1 MDAGC
6 ARNRRKL
13 NFSGCVV
20 AACYT
25 YLAGAVYAFGFR
37 RLRRLRWGL
46 AALVVCV
53 LVLGC
58 REVLPSLTLVSAL
71 ISPCWGEAWDIT
83 GTMVKGGRREVA
95 SDGCLV

>member
-1 MDAGC
+1 MLLRESVDGIVTGYSNVA
-6 ARNRRKL
+6 
-13 NFSGCVV
+13 CVV

-25 YLAGAVYAFGFR
+25 YLVGAVYASGCR

-58 REVLPSLTLVSAL
+58 LIFNFLRFFLPVKTL
-71 ISPCWGEAWDIT
+71 P
-83 GTMVKGGRREVA
+83 
-95 SDGCLV
+95 

>member
-1 MDAGC
+1 MLLRESVDGIVTGYSNVA
-6 ARNRRKL
+6 
-13 NFSGCVV
+13 CVV

-25 YLAGAVYAFGFR
+25 YLVGAVYASGCR

-58 REVLPSLTLVSAL
+58 REILPSLTLVSAL
-71 ISPCWGEAWDIT
+71 ISPCWGGSVGHYWH
-83 GTMVKGGRREVA
+83 
-95 SDGCLV
+95 DG